1 MVRKKEMTAAVR
13 DLKEQLSEGSDQPAQ
28 TKTETDN
35 NDPQPSAE
43 EIKDASHPQIEEV
56 ERLLKEHG
64 VDADELKGLAES
76 FLAELKDLSAKKPL
90 LTATGA
96 FLLGFL
102 AGRASRK

>member
-1 MVRKKEMTAAVR
+1 MVRKNEMTAAVR
-13 DLKEQLSEGSDQPAQ
+13 DLKKQLSEGSDQTAQ
-28 TKTETDN
+28 TRTENDKT
-35 NDPQPSAE
+35 DPQPPAAE
-43 EIKDASHPQIEEV
+43 IEDASHPQIEEV

-76 FLAELKDLSAKKPL
+76 FLAELRDLSIKKPL